1 MTQPAGTTET
11 LPTSQTLPTSE
22 TLPTSQTLPT
32 TEAQSAAD
40 RGDAWLAGFAST
52 EPATEA
58 DGLTTPVYG
67 LATVHHTS

>member
-22 TLPTSQTLPT
+22 TLPT